1 MNKIKTNPIG
11 KKGGVIVR
19 MGPNKIGSINK
30 AKNGITEE
38 SSATL
43 PLIQE
48 GAEGMQSPPQLM
60 SYREG
65 EEDNFFNDDNN
76 ALNIQTNTFSSFKKG
91 PNNKDLDGRPNQKA
105 KSPQKQM
112 G

>member
-1 MNKIKTNPIG
+1 
-11 KKGGVIVR
+11 
-19 MGPNKIGSINK
+19 
-30 AKNGITEE
+30 
-38 SSATL
+38 
-43 PLIQE
+43 
-48 GAEGMQSPPQLM
+48 M

-91 PNNKDLDGRPNQKA
+91 PNNKDLAGRPNQKA